1 MRYTNRIVLKNIL
14 TDSER
19 KNVLKYALPRLVDGD
34 ELYKIPGNRVGRYPG
49 KQTEANLHRIPYF
62 NHVHSM
68 MMKRI
73 EQYTG
78 HNYIVKRS
86 WINWTNG
93 DKKDVGWH
101 CHDTDLSVVYYIK
114 IPLPLFSNGTL
125 FRDGFVKAPQNSLL
139 IFPSHLEHSA
149 PSSPFRFDRY
159 TLAMD
164 LLYG

>member
-1 MRYTNRIVLKNIL
+1 
-14 TDSER
+14 
-19 KNVLKYALPRLVDGD
+19 
-34 ELYKIPGNRVGRYPG
+34 
-49 KQTEANLHRIPYF
+49 
-62 NHVHSM
+62 M
-68 MMKRI
+68 MLKRI
-73 EQYTG
+73 EQHTG
-78 HNYIVKRS
+78 YNYIIERS

-93 DKKDVGWH
+93 DKKDIGWH
-101 CHDTDLSVVYYIK
+101 RHDADLSVVYYIK

-139 IFPSHLEHSA
+139 IFPSHLEHTA